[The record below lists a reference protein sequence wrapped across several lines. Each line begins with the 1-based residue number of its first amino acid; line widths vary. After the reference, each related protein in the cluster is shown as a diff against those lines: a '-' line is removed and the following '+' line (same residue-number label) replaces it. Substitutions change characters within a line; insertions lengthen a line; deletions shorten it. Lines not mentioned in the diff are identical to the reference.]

1 MRFIMWGKHDGIQLT
16 AHRGIKGLI
25 PENTIPSFRAALDL
39 GVDVL
44 EYDVHMSR
52 DRELAIM
59 HDSTVDRTTDGSGA
73 INFMTLMEIKQL
85 DAGIKF
91 SEEYR
96 GLRVPTLRETL
107 ELFSSYDYSP
117 CQIVEIKDF
126 RPEVVDAVV
135 AMLEEYGLIERTV
148 IEAGDAPTILYLQD
162 NYPAIRTLVFP
173 PMSMKRL
180 YPEVYERVWGVAV
193 SIVSRAFKSG
203 EQIRALCDE
212 FAAAGKELFLFCG
225 DNAEQIEQC
234 IEYGAAN
241 ITTNFAPFAIEYRA
255 GRGLRARG

>member
-1 MRFIMWGKHDGIQLT
+1 MWGKHDGIQLT

-44 EYDVHMSR
+44 EYDVQMSR
-52 DRELAIM
+52 DRELVIM
-59 HDSTVDRTTDGSGA
+59 HDYTVDRTTDGSGA
-73 INFMTLMEIKQL
+73 INFLTLREIKQL

-96 GLRVPTLRETL
+96 GLEVPTLCETL
-107 ELFSSYDYSP
+107 ELFSSYDYLP

-135 AMLEEYGLIERTV
+135 AMLEKYGLTDRTI

-162 NYPAIRTLVFP
+162 NYPDIKTLVFP
-173 PMSMKRL
+173 PASMKRL
-180 YPEVYERVWGVAV
+180 YPQVTRELRVAV
-193 SIVSRAFKSG
+193 SITSRAYESK
-203 EQIRALCDE
+203 EQIKALCDE
-212 FAAAGKELFLFCG
+212 YAAAGKQLFLYCG
-225 DNAEQIEQC
+225 DTAEQIEQC
-234 IEYGAAN
+234 VECGASN
-241 ITTNFAPFAIEYRA
+241 ITTNFAPFAIEYLA
-255 GRGLRARG
+255 VRGLRARR

>member
-148 IEAGDAPTILYLQD
+148 IEAGDAPTI
-162 NYPAIRTLVFP
+162 P
-173 PMSMKRL
+173 
-180 YPEVYERVWGVAV
+180 G
-193 SIVSRAFKSG
+193 
-203 EQIRALCDE
+203 
-212 FAAAGKELFLFCG
+212 
-225 DNAEQIEQC
+225 
-234 IEYGAAN
+234 
-241 ITTNFAPFAIEYRA
+241 
-255 GRGLRARG
+255 